1 MLKKLKITLN
11 NLCLKA
17 EDYLARQWEPEL
29 RKVVDEFNARPIRNY
44 YQAREY
50 MENRLRTARNL
61 QSLRLTRW
69 ISRNLQEV
77 EERWEELAQNVE
89 RKFNRPV

>member
-1 MLKKLKITLN
+1 MLKKLKTALH
-11 NLCLKA
+11 NLVLKA
-17 EDYLARQWEPEL
+17 EDSLVRQWEPEL
-29 RKVVDEFNARPIRNY
+29 RKVFDEFNNHPIRNY
-44 YQAREY
+44 YRTREHL
-50 MENRLRTARNL
+50 EDRLRTARTL
-61 QSLRLTRW
+61 QSIRLTRW

>member
-1 MLKKLKITLN
+1 MLKKLKTTLH

-44 YQAREY
+44 YSTRAHLED
-50 MENRLRTARNL
+50 RLQTARNL